1 MTTHVPKIE
10 PARSYWDLVR
20 LRAEASPDRAMVAD
34 DRGRTMTFGEYR
46 AAAEAVAAGLARS
59 GIGAGTTV
67 SWQLPTTLESVVLMA
82 ALARL
87 GARQNPII
95 PILRHADLDHI
106 VGQLRS
112 DVLITPA
119 VFRGFDHA
127 AMARSVA
134 GKHAVRTLV
143 VDHTSTGLGDLA
155 LPVGDTDGLPAPPPA
170 DGDVR
175 WVYYSSGTTAAP
187 KGVQHDDASLI
198 AGSNAL
204 VDLVGIDSDDVFPMV
219 FPVTHIG
226 GPAFLAAQL
235 RVGCRLLVVDIFD
248 PVVTPAV
255 MAEHGVTILGSAPP
269 FFQAYL
275 EAQKAHGPD
284 RLFTRLRMGM
294 SGGAPS
300 PPELHFEVKDK
311 LGGIGIVQGWG
322 LTEFPI
328 ATEAAP
334 TDSDEVLAETNGR
347 AGPGVEI
354 KVVGHDGTDQEPG
367 EEGELRVRGPQLF
380 KGYVD
385 TALNEDAFD
394 EDGWLR
400 TGDLGTVDVGGNV
413 RITGRIK
420 DVIIRNAEN
429 ISAVEV
435 ENVLYL
441 HPDVIDVA
449 VVGIPDPRT
458 GERCCAA
465 LVLAEGATPLT
476 LTAVSE
482 HCRSAGLAPQRMPER
497 LDFFDELPRNA
508 MGKLLKQEI
517 RSRVLERAEAE
528 PG

>member
-1 MTTHVPKIE
+1 MPKIE
-10 PARSYWDLVR
+10 PEESYWDLLR
-20 LRAEASPDRAMVAD
+20 RRAEASPDRLMVSD
-34 DRGRTMTFGEYR
+34 DRGRSMTFGEYR
-46 AAAEAVAAGLARS
+46 VAAEAVAAGLAGL
-59 GIGAGTTV
+59 GIGVGTTV

-112 DVLITPA
+112 EVLITPA

-127 AMARSVA
+127 AMARSIA
-134 GKHAVRTLV
+134 DRHAVRTLV
-143 VDHTSTGLGDLA
+143 VDHIATGPADLA
-155 LPVGDTDGLPAPPPA
+155 LPMGDPATLPDPPA
-170 DGDVR
+170 GDGEVR
-175 WVYYSSGTTAAP
+175 WVFYSSGTTAAP
-187 KGVQHDDASLI
+187 KGVRHDDGSLI
-198 AGSNAL
+198 AGSNAF
-204 VDLVGIDSDDVFPMV
+204 VDLVGFDPDDVFPMV

-235 RVGCRLLVVDIFD
+235 RVGCRLVVVDVFD
-248 PVVTPAV
+248 PVGTPRV
-255 MAEHGVTILGSAPP
+255 LAEQGVTILGSAPP
-269 FFQAYL
+269 FFRAYL
-275 EAQKAHGPD
+275 EAQKASGAG

-300 PPELHFEVKDK
+300 PPELHFEVKEK
-311 LGGIGIVQGWG
+311 LGGVGIVQGWG

-334 TDSDEVLAETNGR
+334 TDSDAVLAETNGR

-354 KVVGHDGTDQEPG
+354 RVVGPDGADQPSG
-367 EEGELRVRGPQLF
+367 EEGELRLRGPQMF

-385 TALNEDAFD
+385 TALDRDAFD
-394 EDGWLR
+394 EQGWFR
-400 TGDLGTVDVGGNV
+400 TGDLGVVDGGGNV

-420 DVIIRNAEN
+420 DIIIRNAEN
-429 ISAVEV
+429 ISAVEA

-441 HPDVIDVA
+441 HPDIVDVA

-465 LVLAEGATPLT
+465 LVVAAGAAPLT
-476 LTAVSE
+476 LAAVAD
-482 HCRSAGLAPQRMPER
+482 HCRSAGLAPQRIPER
-497 LDFFDELPRNA
+497 LDTFDELPRNA

-517 RSRVLERAEAE
+517 RSRVLERAAVER
-528 PG
+528 GQI